1 MIIALV
7 DCNNFYASC
16 ERVFQPKLRNQPV
29 VVLSNNDGCVIAR
42 SNEAKTFGIPMGAAY
57 FKFRKQME
65 RDGIIVRSSNYAL
78 YGDMSNRVMTCLSNY
93 APDIEVYSIDEC
105 FLDFTGMDHV
115 NLTEYCHYIR
125 QEVYRWTGIPVSIG
139 IGTTKTITKVANRL
153 AKKTTKADGVLNLSS
168 NDVLMDHALRKT
180 DVGDVWGI
188 GRRWSK
194 MLIGRGIITALDY
207 RDAPD
212 GWVRQKMGV
221 IGSRTQMELR
231 GIPCTDL
238 ELSIPDKQTVC
249 VSRSFGKS
257 LDTYGSLHDAL
268 LAFGSRGAEK
278 IRKIGLVAGAVNIFI
293 RTNPHRENEEQYSNS
308 ITVSFSAP
316 TNDTREILGAVIAGL
331 KRIYRPKLLY
341 KKGGIL
347 LIDLARSDAAPPMT
361 LFSQPGVKSGK
372 LMEAF
377 DEINGRLGSGLVTF
391 GQLRKSKTWYMTQEH
406 VSPHYTTRW
415 DELPLVD

>member
-29 VVLSNNDGCVIAR
+29 VVLSNNDGCIISR
-42 SNEAKTFGIPMGAAY
+42 SNEAKAFGIPMGASY
-57 FKFRKQME
+57 FKCRKQME

-105 FLDFTGMDHV
+105 FLNFTGMGHV
-115 NLTEYCHYIR
+115 NLTEYCKYIR
-125 QEVYRWTGIPVSIG
+125 LEVYRWTGIPVSIG
-139 IGTTKTITKVANRL
+139 IGTTKTITKIANRL
-153 AKKTTKADGVLNLSS
+153 AKNTTKTDGVLDLSK
-168 NDVLMDHALRKT
+168 NDVWVDHALRKT
-180 DVGDVWGI
+180 EVGDVWGI
-188 GRRWSK
+188 GRSWSK

-221 IGSRTQMELR
+221 VGSRTQMELR

-238 ELSIPDKQTVC
+238 ELSITDKKTVC
-249 VSRSFGKS
+249 VSRSFWKS
-257 LDTYGSLHDAL
+257 FDAYGSLHDAL
-268 LAFGSRGAEK
+268 LTFGSRGAEK
-278 IRKIGLVAGAVNIFI
+278 IRRLGLVAGSVNIFI
-293 RTNPHRENEEQYSNS
+293 RTNPHRDNEEQYSNS
-308 ITVSFSAP
+308 ITVLFPEP
-316 TNDTREILGAVIAGL
+316 TNDTREILGAVISGL

-347 LIDLARSDAAPPMT
+347 LIDLARSDSAPMT
-361 LFSQPGVKSGK
+361 LFSQPGVKSRK

-391 GQLRKSKTWYMTQEH
+391 GQLRKSKTWYMIQEH

-415 DELPLVD
+415 DELPLVN